1 MTTYILRRLLVSL
14 PVIFG
19 ILVAV
24 FVITR
29 VLPGDPCRALLGEK
43 ATEAACAAF
52 NTRYGFDQP
61 IPVQFVRYLGQVLS
75 GDLGES
81 IRFGIPVTQLLLER
95 LPTTIELGLI

>member
-1 MTTYILRRLLVSL
+1 MTTYVLRRLLVSL

-43 ATEAACAAF
+43 ATEAACTAF

-61 IPVQFVRYLGQVLS
+61 IFVQFIRYLGQVLS

-81 IRFGIPVTQLLLER
+81 IRFGIPVTQLLL
-95 LPTTIELGLI
+95 